1 MTRNAKNRIL
11 PISAMKPQTV
21 KAISYPHNDFRD
33 SERPQTMPDKPNV
46 VSKEKKLSLRKF
58 LTSREKKF

>member
-1 MTRNAKNRIL
+1 MTRNARNRVL

-33 SERPQTMPDKPNV
+33 SQRPEAMPDKPNV
-46 VSKEKKLSLRKF
+46 VSH
-58 LTSREKKF
+58 

>member
-46 VSKEKKLSLRKF
+46 VSK
-58 LTSREKKF
+58 

>member
-1 MTRNAKNRIL
+1 MTRNARNRVL

-33 SERPQTMPDKPNV
+33 SQRPEAMPDKPNV
-46 VSKEKKLSLRKF
+46 VSHYNNF
-58 LTSREKKF
+58 LTYLHKINAFV